1 MEKGTKGLTMKKII
15 TKNLIAR
22 SKAKGLHGE
31 FQGNRS
37 RWRFAIVT
45 KQEESWLQGKCGDD
59 FIQLLFVLREI
70 YQERICKKLVY
81 FFFTKKCC
89 LNVFVEMHE

>member
-1 MEKGTKGLTMKKII
+1 MEMGTRGLTMKKII

-37 RWRFAIVT
+37 RWRFATVT
-45 KQEESWLQGKCGDD
+45 KQKESWLQGKCGDD

-70 YQERICKKLVY
+70 YWERNCKKLVY
-81 FFFTKKCC
+81 FFLQKS
-89 LNVFVEMHE
+89 VV